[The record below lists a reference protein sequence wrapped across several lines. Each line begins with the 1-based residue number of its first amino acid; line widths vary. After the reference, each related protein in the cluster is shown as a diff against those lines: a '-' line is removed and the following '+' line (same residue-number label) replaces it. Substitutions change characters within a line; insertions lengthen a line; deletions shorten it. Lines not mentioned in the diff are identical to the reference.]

1 MTESPESSL
10 LFFLRDL
17 HCNPALPSF
26 VLLSGTASHS
36 WVCGST
42 GSWWWSS
49 FLPCSRATAFCCW
62 WGEEKKKKAPSKH
75 RCWAGGTQP
84 DANICIRH
92 TQLFALFLVL
102 LREPLHLHWLHKV
115 AFPSAKATSAEE
127 FRRAPTV
134 LLSSPHRCSYVL
146 ACCSSF
152 WGSRASASSGKKNGR
167 PFLCRCG

>member
-1 MTESPESSL
+1 MTSIVTSRCPPLFYCQARLHTAESVGQLVHGGDHHFCRVREL
-10 LFFLRDL
+10 
-17 HCNPALPSF
+17 LPS
-26 VLLSGTASHS
+26 A
-36 WVCGST
+36 
-42 GSWWWSS
+42 
-49 FLPCSRATAFCCW
+49 A
-62 WGEEKKKKAPSKH
+62 GEGRKKKKKAPSKH

-115 AFPSAKATSAEE
+115 AFRSAKATSAEE

-134 LLSSPHRCSYVL
+134 LLLSPHRCSYVL